1 MVARWPTSTDLQR
14 LTKSYFYWD
23 WRLRSPFYNENIV
36 WENSIRYRMNE
47 NSTDE
52 FNSPLLSSRGSAFWY
67 RIYGL
72 RTRLSAKSLSSVWEI
87 KCSGRETSEN
97 SWKSHSGRA
106 KKKKL
111 FAREALREV
120 MVAKEK
126 KVTQLCLIHAR
137 SCRNEAGQT
146 CLLCQRLGLSRL
158 CQHNF

>member
-1 MVARWPTSTDLQR
+1 MVARWPTSSDLQR

-67 RIYGL
+67 RIYGM
-72 RTRLSAKSLSSVWEI
+72 RTRLSAKSLSSVWGI

-106 KKKKL
+106 KKKKT
-111 FAREALREV
+111 FCVRGITWSDGGKGE
-120 MVAKEK
+120 

-146 CLLCQRLGLSRL
+146 CLLC
-158 CQHNF
+158 

>member
-52 FNSPLLSSRGSAFWY
+52 FNSPLLSSRRSAFWY

-106 KKKKL
+106 KKQKTFCERGITWSDGGKGEKSNAALFDSCKKL
-111 FAREALREV
+111 PQWSRSNLPPVPKARLESIVPA
-120 MVAKEK
+120 
-126 KVTQLCLIHAR
+126 
-137 SCRNEAGQT
+137 
-146 CLLCQRLGLSRL
+146 
-158 CQHNF
+158 

>member
-1 MVARWPTSTDLQR
+1 MVARWPTSTDLER

-72 RTRLSAKSLSSVWEI
+72 RTRLSTKSLSSVWEI

-106 KKKKL
+106 KKKKN
-111 FAREALREV
+111 FLRERHYV
-120 MVAKEK
+120 KWWRQRGKSNAALFDSCK
-126 KVTQLCLIHAR
+126 KLPQWIRSNLPPVPKAR
-137 SCRNEAGQT
+137 LESIVPA
-146 CLLCQRLGLSRL
+146 
-158 CQHNF
+158 

>member
-72 RTRLSAKSLSSVWEI
+72 RTRLSAKSLSSVWGI

-106 KKKKL
+106 KKKKTFCERGITWSDGGKGEKSNAAL
-111 FAREALREV
+111 FDSCKKLPQWSRSNLPPVPKARLESIVPA
-120 MVAKEK
+120 
-126 KVTQLCLIHAR
+126 
-137 SCRNEAGQT
+137 
-146 CLLCQRLGLSRL
+146 
-158 CQHNF
+158 